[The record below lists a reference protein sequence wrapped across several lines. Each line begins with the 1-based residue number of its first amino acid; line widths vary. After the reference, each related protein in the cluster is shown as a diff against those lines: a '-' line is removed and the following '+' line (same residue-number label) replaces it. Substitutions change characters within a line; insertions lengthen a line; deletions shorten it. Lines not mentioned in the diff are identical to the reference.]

1 VPKGGIPVLT
11 IRQPVAVKF
20 ILTETTKQQILAEQ
34 RRQVDRLT
42 AEIEQIEQQG
52 TALLEQAM
60 AQGGGQAQ
68 ELRQRLEQ
76 EKNNRIQQREQV
88 IQQIQQI
95 QQMEL
100 GTEVQNMNVE
110 TTVDVRVG
118 DDWSKILRGA
128 EIIIKDGIVHEI
140 RRGGEPV

>member
-1 VPKGGIPVLT
+1 MLT

-52 TALLEQAM
+52 AAMLEQAM
-60 AQGGGQAQ
+60 AQGGAQAQ

-100 GTEVQNMNVE
+100 GTEVPNMNVE